1 MFVKTYYKKRY
12 LSLIAILYSS
22 IFYLCLAVASYL
34 TIYGSR
40 KFQEWKANQKRN
52 ENDAYPAADSTC
64 QNPQKTKR
72 LASLDTFRGLS
83 IVVMI
88 FVNGGGGG
96 YWFFQHATWDGLL
109 VADLVFPWFIWIM
122 GVCIP
127 MAITGQL
134 KRKEAEWT
142 VFKGILRRSATLFF
156 IGACLGS
163 RGQPIETLRIPG
175 VLQRF
180 AVCYLFSATLVL
192 FSLRLMHQ
200 KEPEGASVL
209 KLTDVSNAWPHWV
222 AILVLLAIHT
232 GLTFGLPVPGCPTG
246 YLGPGGLHDNASYPD
261 FCIGGATG
269 YIDKILLTESHIYK
283 FPTAREVYKSGSF
296 DPEGILGSVT
306 SIIQTLLG
314 VQTGITIL
322 TFKDKKRRLASWLS
336 FAILFGLLG
345 GALCNFTQFG
355 GIIPVNKNLWSISYV
370 LVTTCFALIILSV
383 FYLLI
388 DVYNI
393 WNGAPLVFPGKHVLQ
408 HYMMER
414 PNKKVLVELMKK
426 DAKEFKE
433 SPKNA
438 NKLLSM
444 QQKTEDEDKHIVL
457 AAIKQ
462 IQNMTVHLL
471 KQGYMVKE
479 KTDSEAEEKYKSWLL
494 ERYREIVDSRLKQ
507 VASDDFDV
515 FQANLRCL
523 MDFLRHESLYPIHL
537 SEDNGFHFP
546 IDIINGILKVL
557 LSTIEDKKEAISRFQ
572 EFVEYEDVKHYVLKC
587 LNDLLKDM
595 TAENYE
601 PSEMFIKNLLGVLK
615 FIHMRPIHG
624 KKRHNEHEE
633 FKLFCVDTDPA
644 KPKFHMK
651 MNQLRKYYTNI
662 WLIIIK
668 FNLSISI
675 YKNLLT
681 LVSEEVLPAVDKP
694 LLFADFFLEAY
705 DKGGPISL
713 LALNG
718 VFQLI
723 HKFNLEYPDFYKKLY
738 SLFVPDVF
746 HAKYRAR
753 FFFLADIFMS
763 STYLSEYLAAAFVK
777 RTSRLCLSAPP
788 TGIRIALQFIGNIMY
803 RHPGLKKMM
812 HCPED
817 QTELGSDPYIMEERD
832 PAKCRAIESSLWEVK
847 TLQSHLI
854 PKIADEAKFINK
866 DLPKVEWFLGD
877 ILENTLEEV
886 TYIIILNYGF
896 TTRYS
901 SRTGF

>member
-1 MFVKTYYKKRY
+1 MNGHPTKVLMIT
-12 LSLIAILYSS
+12 ILYSS

-393 WNGAPLVFPGKHVLQ
+393 WNGAPLVFPGKNSIVMYVGHSLCYNMLPWNWSYGKMNTHEWLYAECLWGTTMWV
-408 HYMMER
+408 
-414 PNKKVLVELMKK
+414 
-426 DAKEFKE
+426 
-433 SPKNA
+433 
-438 NKLLSM
+438 
-444 QQKTEDEDKHIVL
+444 VL
-457 AAIKQ
+457 AYWM
-462 IQNMTVHLL
+462 N
-471 KQGYMVKE
+471 E
-479 KTDSEAEEKYKSWLL
+479 K
-494 ERYREIVDSRLKQ
+494 R
-507 VASDDFDV
+507 
-515 FQANLRCL
+515 
-523 MDFLRHESLYPIHL
+523 
-537 SEDNGFHFP
+537 
-546 IDIINGILKVL
+546 
-557 LSTIEDKKEAISRFQ
+557 
-572 EFVEYEDVKHYVLKC
+572 
-587 LNDLLKDM
+587 
-595 TAENYE
+595 
-601 PSEMFIKNLLGVLK
+601 
-615 FIHMRPIHG
+615 
-624 KKRHNEHEE
+624 
-633 FKLFCVDTDPA
+633 
-644 KPKFHMK
+644 
-651 MNQLRKYYTNI
+651 
-662 WLIIIK
+662 
-668 FNLSISI
+668 
-675 YKNLLT
+675 
-681 LVSEEVLPAVDKP
+681 
-694 LLFADFFLEAY
+694 
-705 DKGGPISL
+705 
-713 LALNG
+713 
-718 VFQLI
+718 
-723 HKFNLEYPDFYKKLY
+723 
-738 SLFVPDVF
+738 
-746 HAKYRAR
+746 
-753 FFFLADIFMS
+753 IF
-763 STYLSEYLAAAFVK
+763 
-777 RTSRLCLSAPP
+777 
-788 TGIRIALQFIGNIMY
+788 IAL
-803 RHPGLKKMM
+803 
-812 HCPED
+812 
-817 QTELGSDPYIMEERD
+817 
-832 PAKCRAIESSLWEVK
+832 
-847 TLQSHLI
+847 
-854 PKIADEAKFINK
+854 
-866 DLPKVEWFLGD
+866 
-877 ILENTLEEV
+877 
-886 TYIIILNYGF
+886 
-896 TTRYS
+896 
-901 SRTGF
+901 